1 MKKVNKRAKSE
12 KEKSDYVV
20 MLVLGFTDFKDNFF
34 YYQAGE
40 CGGNIE
46 KTIEK
51 LQKKRAKK

>member
-1 MKKVNKRAKSE
+1 MRKVNKRAKNE
-12 KEKSDYVV
+12 KERSDYIV
-20 MLVLGFTDFKDNFF
+20 MLVMGFTDFKDNFF
-34 YYQAGE
+34 YYQSGE